1 MGALIVAGGILI
13 VLVPSL
19 TGGGSVVWSIV
30 LILSTVPMAL
40 SSVYKE
46 IALGET
52 ELDAVSGLVSVLIHC
67 DHK

>member
-1 MGALIVAGGILI
+1 MAGGILI
-13 VLVPSL
+13 VLVPTL
-19 TGGGSVVWSIV
+19 TGSGSIIWCLV

-52 ELDAVSGLVSVLIHC
+52 ELDAVR
-67 DHK
+67 